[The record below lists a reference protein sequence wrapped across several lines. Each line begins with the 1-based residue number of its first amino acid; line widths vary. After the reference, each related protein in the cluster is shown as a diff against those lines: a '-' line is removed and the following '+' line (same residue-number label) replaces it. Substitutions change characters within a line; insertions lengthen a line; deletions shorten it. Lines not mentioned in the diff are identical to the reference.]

1 MITFLPFGLVL
12 WGVYMACWVVRAAVK
27 RWRFEWRAMCA
38 HQALFLYALWM
49 VRVALFP
56 IPMHGVPSWPE
67 IDLSPWETLKSALN
81 VRTGVWQLFARSIL
95 QFVPL
100 GAALPALYASMR
112 RLSLLLMVSFFAGSF
127 LQVAGL
133 IISARIGIPYRLFEV
148 DDILF
153 NCVGAAIGFGLW
165 RAWSFIRVSRPA
177 SATLKGTGDMP
188 RGERGTWILD
198 SKAKSP

>member
-1 MITFLPFGLVL
+1 MITFLPFGLML
-12 WGVYMACWVVRAAVK
+12 WGLYTACWVVRAALR
-27 RWRFEWRAMCA
+27 RWRLEWRAMFA
-38 HQALFLYALWM
+38 HHALFLYALWM
-49 VRVALFP
+49 VDVALFP
-56 IPMHGVPSWPE
+56 IPLHGVPSWPE
-67 IDLSPWETLKSALN
+67 IDMSPWETLRSALN
-81 VRTGVWQLFARSIL
+81 VRTGAWQIFARSIA

-112 RLSLLLMVSFFAGSF
+112 RLSLVLMVSFFAGSV

-165 RAWSFIRVSRPA
+165 RAQSFIRVPRPT
-177 SATLKGTGDMP
+177 SATLEEMGDMP
-188 RGERGTWILD
+188 RGERGTWSLG